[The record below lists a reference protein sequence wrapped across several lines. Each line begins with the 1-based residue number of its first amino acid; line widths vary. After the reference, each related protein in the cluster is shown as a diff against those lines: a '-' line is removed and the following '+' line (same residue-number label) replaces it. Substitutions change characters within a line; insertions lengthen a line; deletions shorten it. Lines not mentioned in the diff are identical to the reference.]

1 MISYFNAAVCT
12 GVGGAFPP
20 GDPNCV
26 FVPIGPDMLRVALA
40 GLALDLVGEGG
51 RVVVNA
57 VSARMMSLIPK
68 ED

>member
-1 MISYFNAAVCT
+1 
-12 GVGGAFPP
+12 
-20 GDPNCV
+20 
-26 FVPIGPDMLRVALA
+26 MLRVALA

-68 ED
+68 DDWQERR